1 MVTGSVNGRNSDWG
15 IRYIGGEENIR
26 TQTNAYVTVRNVAL
40 FCCQTMAL
48 HFVIAHQYSII
59 HIHTNIQLFIFTP
72 IFNYSYSSLFTIS
85 VASHKKKEKIIV
97 K

>member
-59 HIHTNIQLFIFTP
+59 PIHL
-72 IFNYSYSSLFTIS
+72 YFTIS